1 MKTQRS
7 ACKWHASGT
16 ATTMCCCDANSLLI
30 GLDSDNAWAA
40 AESSSALVL
49 GGRVSNNCKWKQ
61 LQVETKLQV
70 DTKLQVETKL
80 QVRGSRRRQLSQQTV
95 KPTKIYRTRE
105 DENPDAPSEL
115 DTQVPLAAAM
125 HEINRQQN
133 KQDHWPASSSDSSDK
148 AAYRKPAGHCSQK
161 PRRLCSPLLTA
172 SCTIPTS
179 RFP

>member
-61 LQVETKLQV
+61 LQV
-70 DTKLQVETKL
+70 
-80 QVRGSRRRQLSQQTV
+80 RGNRRRQLSQQTV

-133 KQDHWPASSSDSSDK
+133 KLLSASRSL
-148 AAYRKPAGHCSQK
+148 AREQLGQL
-161 PRRLCSPLLTA
+161 RQGRLPKTGRPLQSET
-172 SCTIPTS
+172 TTPV
-179 RFP
+179 

>member
-1 MKTQRS
+1 MTTHGPLPSPAARWYWE
-7 ACKWHASGT
+7 AAL
-16 ATTMCCCDANSLLI
+16 ATT
-30 GLDSDNAWAA
+30 
-40 AESSSALVL
+40 ES
-49 GGRVSNNCKWKQ
+49 GNNCKWKQ
-61 LQVETKLQV
+61 
-70 DTKLQVETKL
+70 L

-133 KQDHWPASSSDSSDK
+133 KLLSTSRSLAREQLASSSDSSDK

>member
-49 GGRVSNNCKWKQ
+49 GGCVSNNCKWKQ
-61 LQVETKLQV
+61 LQV
-70 DTKLQVETKL
+70 
-80 QVRGSRRRQLSQQTV
+80 RGNRRRQLSQQTV

-133 KQDHWPASSSDSSDK
+133 KLLSASRSTLLLLFLLRIHLRIVVAREEVQDYKSAP
-148 AAYRKPAGHCSQK
+148 
-161 PRRLCSPLLTA
+161 
-172 SCTIPTS
+172 
-179 RFP
+179 